1 MKPTCVEITVTLDQA
16 EADFSNLVHQASAG
30 QPITITQYGRAL
42 ARLIAIEP
50 SPQPRIGA
58 MKGKWVIPEDFDALL
73 PEDTLNAFERRSF
86 YPT

>member
-1 MKPTCVEITVTLDQA
+1 MERAMKPTCVEITVTLDQA

-50 SPQPRIGA
+50 
-58 MKGKWVIPEDFDALL
+58 
-73 PEDTLNAFERRSF
+73 
-86 YPT
+86 